1 MNIRLTIY
9 VGMLLAILSNRLD
22 AAEPV
27 RSTAPSFDHLAIY
40 VSDLNKS
47 VAFYKDLFNFDEVKA
62 PFPIA
67 RWLVMGNGVM
77 LHVVAGRP
85 TSVDNSKWDHFAIAC
100 ASMSG
105 MIAELDKKHI
115 SWTDIQGKHEP
126 QTRPDGV
133 KQIFIRDPDGYW
145 IELNDSLKP
154 L

>member
-1 MNIRLTIY
+1 MSIRLTIY
-9 VGMLLAILSNRLD
+9 VGMSLAILSNRLG

-47 VAFYKDLFNFDEVKA
+47 AAFYKDLFHFDEIKA

-77 LHVVAGRP
+77 LHMVAGRP
-85 TSVDNSKWDHFAIAC
+85 TSVENTKWDHFAIAG
-100 ASMSG
+100 ASING
-105 MIAELDKKHI
+105 MIAELDRKHI

-154 L
+154 R